1 MKLKNTRTSVLK
13 NMIRSVN
20 KIGRAVLAQSISV
33 HRVQSRPI
41 MYGPLYKLA
50 KKMLPKMSATE
61 RAALV

>member
-1 MKLKNTRTSVLK
+1 
-13 NMIRSVN
+13 MIRSVN